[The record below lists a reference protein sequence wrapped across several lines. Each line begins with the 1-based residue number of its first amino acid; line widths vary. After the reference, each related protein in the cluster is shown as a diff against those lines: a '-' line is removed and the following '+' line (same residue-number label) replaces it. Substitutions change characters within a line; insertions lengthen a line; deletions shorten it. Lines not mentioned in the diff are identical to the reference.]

1 MTKHKKYENKKS
13 EDTRAG
19 LITDTATI
27 DNTVITIDTCVVV
40 EDYEGSFVFR
50 YLWLRDGSLTCW
62 GGVKGHES
70 WRNFP
75 ADKCHLLGWV
85 RPRSDSDDTDDG
97 SGVSRKGKYR
107 AFEQWAMA
115 HDREQFTTEQLMEV
129 SEFSRAT
136 VLKFV
141 EGNPIFLKLKRGLY
155 ECRDIET
162 TRRSQK

>member
-1 MTKHKKYENKKS
+1 MTKHKKF
-13 EDTRAG
+13 EDIRAE
-19 LITDTATI
+19 LIADTATI
-27 DNTVITIDTCVVV
+27 DNTVITADTRVVV
-40 EDYEGSFVFR
+40 EDGEGSFVFR
-50 YLWLRDGSLTCW
+50 YLWLRDGSLVCW

-75 ADKCHLLGWV
+75 ADKCHLVGWV
-85 RPRSDSDDTDDG
+85 RPRSESDDDDDG
-97 SGVSRKGKYR
+97 GVSRKGKYR

-129 SEFSRAT
+129 SGFSRAT

-141 EGNPIFLKLKRGLY
+141 EGNPIFPKLKRGLY

-162 TRRSQK
+162 ARKSQK

>member
-1 MTKHKKYENKKS
+1 MTTMTKHKKF
-13 EDTRAG
+13 EDVRAV
-19 LITDTATI
+19 LISDSATI
-27 DNTVITIDTCVVV
+27 DNTVITIDTRVVV
-40 EDYEGSFVFR
+40 EDCEGSFVFR
-50 YLWLRDGSLTCW
+50 YLWLRDGSLVCW

-85 RPRSDSDDTDDG
+85 RPRSDSDDTDDDG
-97 SGVSRKGKYR
+97 GGVSRKGKYR

-141 EGNPIFLKLKRGLY
+141 DGNPIFLKLKRGLY